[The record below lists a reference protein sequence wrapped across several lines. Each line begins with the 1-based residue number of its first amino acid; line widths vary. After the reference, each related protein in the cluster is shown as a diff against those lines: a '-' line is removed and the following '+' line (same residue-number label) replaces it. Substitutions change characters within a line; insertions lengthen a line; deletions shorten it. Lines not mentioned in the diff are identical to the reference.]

1 MHLLNSKTMIVLSIA
16 LVCTVLAWNW
26 RLSDPQFMQ
35 DARELTFDA
44 YQRLKPRQ
52 PLGQPIRV
60 VDIDEASIAEYGQWP
75 WPRTKMAEIVDR
87 LTEYGALTI
96 AFDMVFSEPDRTGPQ
111 GFIQQLEE
119 RKWPGKASI
128 EGIIATI
135 PDNDEIF
142 AEALARAPTVL
153 GFFNDPK
160 SRLGLPSLKA
170 GFAILGEDPK
180 PVLPYIS
187 SSVVSL
193 PMFQEAAVGH
203 GSISLGQQ
211 SDDVVR
217 QVPMFSTDG
226 EKIYPA
232 MAIEA
237 LRVVQGA
244 PSFTLK
250 TSSASGEISGGEIAL
265 TQFKVG
271 QFIVP
276 VTQHGDLLVYAAPVA
291 EELFLSARQLLDA
304 PREEIQPLVEG
315 HIVFVGA
322 SASGLRDIRTSALGE
337 SVPGVYMHAQ
347 IVDQILSGAF
357 LSRPDWATGAEI
369 AAMTM
374 LVALIVI
381 VLPFAGAIISA
392 LFGLAAS
399 LAVVGAS
406 WYAFT
411 EYGLLID
418 PIFPMVCSGAI
429 FLMTTILLFAFAERE
444 KRFVRGAFQRYLA
457 PDLLNK
463 LERNPDSLKLG
474 GEIRDMT
481 LMFMDIRGFTPIS
494 EKLSP
499 ESLVTFLNE
508 LLSPLS
514 EVIQN
519 HEGAIDK
526 YIGDSIMAFWNAP
539 LDVEDHPR
547 KAATAALAMLREV
560 ERLNSENA
568 FGFQGPPLELGDVQ
582 IGIGL
587 NTGECCVGN
596 MGSAKRFDYSVIGDT
611 VNVASRIESSC
622 KAVGWPLL
630 ISQTTAEACPDFA
643 MLEAGAIELKGKSAP
658 MLLFALVGD
667 EEMAKSQEWKTLQAD
682 HKSFREA
689 FERGDMAAA
698 EKARLACLNF
708 SLVDLSSFYEKYVQ
722 STSETIAAE

>member
-1 MHLLNSKTMIVLSIA
+1 MRLLNSKTMIVLSIA

-26 RLSDPQFMQ
+26 RLNDPQFMR

-44 YQRLKPRQ
+44 YQRLKPRK

-75 WPRTKMAEIVDR
+75 WPRTKLAEIVDR
-87 LTEYGALTI
+87 LAEYGALTI

-111 GFIQQLEE
+111 GFIQQLED
-119 RKWPGKASI
+119 RNWPGKANI
-128 EGIIATI
+128 EDLIRKI

-142 AEALARAPTVL
+142 AESLARAPTVL
-153 GFFNDPK
+153 GFFNDSK
-160 SRLGLPSLKA
+160 SRLGLPSIKA
-170 GFAILGEDPK
+170 GFAILGDDPK
-180 PVLPYIS
+180 PVLPRIS

-193 PMFQEAAVGH
+193 PIFQDAAVGH
-203 GSISLGQQ
+203 GSISLGRQ

-226 EKIYPA
+226 ENIYPA

-250 TSSASGEISGGEIAL
+250 TSSASGEYSGGDTAL
-265 TQFKVG
+265 IQFKVG
-271 QFIVP
+271 QFAVP
-276 VTQHGDLLVYAAPVA
+276 VTQQGNMLIYAAPVGDDM
-291 EELFLSARQLLDA
+291 FLSARQLLDGS
-304 PREEIQPLVEG
+304 REEIQPLIEG

-347 IVDQILSGAF
+347 IVDQILSGEF

-374 LVALIVI
+374 LVALIVV

-392 LFGLAAS
+392 LFGLLAS

-411 EYGLLID
+411 QYGLLLD
-418 PIFPMVCSGAI
+418 PLFPMLCSGAI
-429 FLMTTILLFAFAERE
+429 FVMTTILLFAFAERE

-499 ESLVTFLNE
+499 ESLVTFLNQ

-547 KAATAALAMLREV
+547 KAAHAALAMLHEI
-560 ERLNSENA
+560 ERLNSENT
-568 FGFQGPPLELGDVQ
+568 FGFHGPPLELGDVK

-596 MGSAKRFDYSVIGDT
+596 MGSAKRFDYSVIGDA
-611 VNVASRIESSC
+611 VNIASRIESSC
-622 KAVGWPLL
+622 KAVGWALL
-630 ISQTTAEACPDFA
+630 ISQITAEACSDFA

-667 EEMAKSQEWKTLQAD
+667 ENMAKTQEWQTLHAN
-682 HKSFREA
+682 HRSFRDA
-689 FERGDMAAA
+689 IERGDAAAA
-698 EKARLACLNF
+698 EKARLACLEF
-708 SLVDLSSFYEKYVQ
+708 KPADLTSFYEKYVPAQ
-722 STSETIAAE
+722 SATIAAE